1 MAPHERDH
9 AHHCQTQQHE
19 KNNFTHDGFMIH
31 LHTFLVKARLD
42 SSRLV
47 FRRAVFVV
55 QLDSVPPSVLGI
67 IHGLI
72 RARHE
77 CLDSVDFRR

>member
-9 AHHCQTQQHE
+9 AHHCQTQQNE
-19 KNNFTHDGFMIH
+19 NNNFTHGNFMIH
-31 LHTFLVKARLD
+31 LHRYFVKSHLG

-47 FRRAVFVV
+47 LRRAVFVV
-55 QLDSVPPSVLGI
+55 QLDSVPPSVLGV

-72 RARHE
+72 RASHE
-77 CLDSVDFRR
+77 CLDLIDFRR

>member
-9 AHHCQTQQHE
+9 AHHCQTQQNK
-19 KNNFTHDGFMIH
+19 KNNFTHDDLMIH
-31 LHTFLVKARLD
+31 LHTYLVKAHLG

-47 FRRAVFVV
+47 LRRAVFVV
-55 QLDSVPPSVLGI
+55 QLDSVPPSVLGV

-72 RARHE
+72 RASHE
-77 CLDSVDFRR
+77 CLDLIDFRR

>member
-9 AHHCQTQQHE
+9 AHHCQTQQHK
-19 KNNFTHDGFMIH
+19 KNNFTHNDFMIH
-31 LHTFLVKARLD
+31 LHTYFVKSHLG

-47 FRRAVFVV
+47 LRRAVFVV
-55 QLDSVPPSVLGI
+55 QLDSVPPSVLGV

-72 RARHE
+72 RASHE
-77 CLDSVDFRR
+77 CLDSVDFLR